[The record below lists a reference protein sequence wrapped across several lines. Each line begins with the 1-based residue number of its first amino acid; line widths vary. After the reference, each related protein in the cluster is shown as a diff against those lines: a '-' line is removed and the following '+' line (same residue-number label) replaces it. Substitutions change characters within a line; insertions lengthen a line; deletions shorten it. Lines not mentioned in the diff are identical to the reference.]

1 MPSSMVP
8 AKKIAGTE
16 TVSWAMRQ
24 VIIMAMAIVFL
35 AMAGGAAQAG
45 CLSWKEAGPVIS
57 KNGLVPANVV
67 YDNVQQR
74 TGGKIVGAKLC
85 QEGGRFRYKFSVLGP
100 TGDVIKLDVDA
111 KSGQF

>member
-1 MPSSMVP
+1 MRHAS
-8 AKKIAGTE
+8 IT
-16 TVSWAMRQ
+16 AM
-24 VIIMAMAIVFL
+24 IVAVL
-35 AMAGGAAQAG
+35 AMAGGAAAAG

-67 YDNVQQR
+67 YDNVQKR

-85 QEGGRFRYKFSVLGP
+85 QDGGRFRYKFSVLGP
-100 TGDVIKLDVDA
+100 TGDVVKLDVDA